1 MKAIY
6 DNKLNILKLR
16 SIMHNNKTKFILIEA
31 RKGSRPGD
39 TVVDTVSL

>member
-1 MKAIY
+1 MY
-6 DNKLNILKLR
+6 
-16 SIMHNNKTKFILIEA
+16 NNKTKFIIIEG